1 MKLQLLNK
9 AESVVTQNVYTI
21 QDENGAFYYKE
32 WLSEGKVIDAILMD
46 RDGYQ
51 IDDADLLE
59 QVEEYLDSIGE

>member
-1 MKLQLLNK
+1 MELLNK
-9 AESVVTQNVYTI
+9 TENVVTQHVYTI

-51 IDDADLLE
+51 IDDAELLE
-59 QVEEYLDSIGE
+59 RVEEFVDSMEEAE

>member
-1 MKLQLLNK
+1 MNLLNK
-9 AESVVTQNVYTI
+9 TENVVTQHVYTI

-51 IDDADLLE
+51 IDDAELLE
-59 QVEEYLDSIGE
+59 QVEEYLNSIGE